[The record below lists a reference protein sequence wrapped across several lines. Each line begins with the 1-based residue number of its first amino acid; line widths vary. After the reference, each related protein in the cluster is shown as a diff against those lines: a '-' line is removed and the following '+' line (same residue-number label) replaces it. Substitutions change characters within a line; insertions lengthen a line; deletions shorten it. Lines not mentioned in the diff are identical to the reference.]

1 MHRPTRPGR
10 FSAVAFQAQ
19 AQFTGSDSGW
29 GALAVSLRAAFQGGS
44 VGLGSWGA
52 PQGKIP
58 FGSLLSLPCCGAW
71 AAQWPCCGVA
81 ARTSPSPG
89 QRSVPAGPLASSSS
103 PSRRG
108 SAVCAPRSEQT
119 TNPRHV
125 FSVSLFPCLR
135 RWHVLGPC
143 GAPAL
148 SVCCKHSAL
157 GHRQGWQRQ
166 FAWTPPKYLGPA
178 AKRVSPPCFPEG
190 SLGAA
195 VGLEESTGELCGL
208 LAVCLE
214 IVRDFS
220 VLGALTCAGQQFAN
234 LRCPPG
240 IIGSHGLLL
249 W

>member
-1 MHRPTRPGR
+1 MQRPTRPGR

-19 AQFTGSDSGW
+19 AQFIGSDSGW
-29 GALAVSLRAAFQGGS
+29 GALAVSLRAAFQGMSG
-44 VGLGSWGA
+44 GPGSWGA

-58 FGSLLSLPCCGAW
+58 FGSMLSLPCCGAW
-71 AAQWPCCGVA
+71 AAQRPCRGVA

-89 QRSVPAGPLASSSS
+89 QCLVPVGPLASSSS
-103 PSRRG
+103 PTRCG

-135 RWHVLGPC
+135 RWHVLGLC
-143 GAPAL
+143 GAPVL
-148 SVCCKHSAL
+148 SVWCKHSAL
-157 GHRQGWQRQ
+157 GHRRGWQRQ

-178 AKRVSPPCFPEG
+178 AKRVSPPYFPEG

-195 VGLEESTGELCGL
+195 VGLEESAGELCGL
-208 LAVCLE
+208 LAACLE
-214 IVRDFS
+214 NVRDFG
-220 VLGALTCAGQQFAN
+220 VLGALARAGHQFAN
-234 LRCPPG
+234 LSWPPG

-249 W
+249 L